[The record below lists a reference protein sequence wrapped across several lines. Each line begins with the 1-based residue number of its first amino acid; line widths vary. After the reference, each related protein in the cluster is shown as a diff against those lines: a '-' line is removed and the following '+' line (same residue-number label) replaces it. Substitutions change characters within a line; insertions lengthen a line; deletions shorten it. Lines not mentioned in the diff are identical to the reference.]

1 MYMQLLYSKL
11 SSFTYQRW
19 EKEREREMNW
29 LTVQDFI
36 VSWVTAQIYTIGW
49 PVQVCY
55 EAAMT
60 LSKIIFKF
68 TLSQTEQYL
77 LKFSSKTNNMCVQVN
92 FFLIFRINKIVDY
105 RSSEM
110 NIYTDWAFS
119 NPGIFLASL
128 CHLINID
135 MVVSRSKS

>member
-1 MYMQLLYSKL
+1 MRK
-11 SSFTYQRW
+11 
-19 EKEREREMNW
+19 REREMNW

-55 EAAMT
+55 KAAMT

-77 LKFSSKTNNMCVQVN
+77 LKFSSKTNNMCVQLN

-110 NIYTDWAFS
+110 NIYWLSIFQS
-119 NPGIFLASL
+119 WNISCLPLSPHKYRYGCLEIQELGIS
-128 CHLINID
+128 HLQSPNLQRC
-135 MVVSRSKS
+135 V

>member
-60 LSKIIFKF
+60 LLKIIFKF
-68 TLSQTEQYL
+68 TLSQT
-77 LKFSSKTNNMCVQVN
+77 
-92 FFLIFRINKIVDY
+92 
-105 RSSEM
+105 
-110 NIYTDWAFS
+110 
-119 NPGIFLASL
+119 
-128 CHLINID
+128 
-135 MVVSRSKS
+135 VSFKV